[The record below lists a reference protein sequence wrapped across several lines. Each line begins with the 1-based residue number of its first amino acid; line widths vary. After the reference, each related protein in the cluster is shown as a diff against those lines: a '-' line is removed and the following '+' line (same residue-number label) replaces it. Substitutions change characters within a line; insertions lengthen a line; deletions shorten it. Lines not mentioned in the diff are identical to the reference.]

1 MFLEQVQKLIA
12 QRNIWVVMH
21 ILSFSKMDK
30 DQRIKE
36 LEKEVKLLRE
46 ENKELRTIISQLK
59 ERLDILE
66 KKELPSFVKEDV
78 SHRHEKT
85 GQKEGHEGF
94 TRYIPERIDFIK
106 KASIK
111 RCPDCE
117 AKLSSVQEIRERYV
131 EDIPEVRTVITKYEI
146 ERRYCKHCKKIV
158 EAEVKDALP
167 NARFGLR
174 SMLFIAFLKLGMR
187 MPSKK
192 ILELMETTYNLRISD
207 GEIYKIL
214 EQLSTVFGPYY
225 KELEKKIRDATVKH
239 IDETGWRI
247 DGINNWLWIFINKE
261 IALYVVK
268 KHRSSKI
275 PIRVLGNQEGKIINS
290 DRHSA
295 YTQLCKVTKCKQ
307 QICWAHI
314 LRNSKDLAEYCD
326 EAKYVHRRLKSV
338 YKQAVKLEHKAT
350 DEDIRKLLHQ
360 IDLITARRYR
370 HTKVY
375 KFVRGICRNHRENL
389 FRFANNPEV
398 ESTNNSAE
406 RGLRHAVVIRKISN
420 GSRSRKGAEI
430 TSKLLSVMETLKLQD
445 QNPVTGMMNLLQ
457 NSKL

>member
-1 MFLEQVQKLIA
+1 MGLKK
-12 QRNIWVVMH
+12 R
-21 ILSFSKMDK
+21 IL
-30 DQRIKE
+30 E
-36 LEKEVKLLRE
+36 LEKRVE
-46 ENKELRTIISQLK
+46 E
-59 ERLDILE
+59 LE
-66 KKELPSFVKEDV
+66 KMWEEHIKICPLFQKKEIPSFVKEDV
-78 SHRHEKT
+78 NHRHKQS
-85 GQKEGHEGF
+85 GQKEGHEGY
-94 TRYIPERIDFIK
+94 TRHIPERVDFIK

-111 RCPDCE
+111 ICPHCE
-117 AKLSSVQEIRERYV
+117 GKLSNVQEIRTRYV

-187 MPSKK
+187 LPSKK
-192 ILELMETTYNLRISD
+192 IKELMATTYHLSISD
-207 GEIYKIL
+207 GEIYKTL
-214 EQLSTVFGPYY
+214 EQLSNAFGPHY
-225 KELEKKIRDATVKH
+225 KELEKKIRDAAVKH
-239 IDETGWRI
+239 IDETSWRI

-261 IALYVVK
+261 IAFYAVR
-268 KHRSSKI
+268 KHRSSKV
-275 PIRVLGNQEGKIINS
+275 PIRVLGNQEGKIVNS

-314 LRNSKDLAEYCD
+314 LRNSEDLAEYCD
-326 EAKYVHRRLKSV
+326 EAKYVHLRLKNI
-338 YKQAVKLEHKAT
+338 YKQAAKLEHKAT
-350 DEDIRKLLHQ
+350 DEEIGKLLHQ
-360 IDLITARRYR
+360 IDLIAEKMYR
-370 HTKVY
+370 STKVY
-375 KFVRGICRNHRENL
+375 KFVRRICKNHRENL

-398 ESTNNSAE
+398 ESTNNRAE

-420 GSRSRKGAEI
+420 GSRSRKGAEV
-430 TSKLLSVMETLKLQD
+430 TCKLLSVMETMKLQD

>member
-1 MFLEQVQKLIA
+1 
-12 QRNIWVVMH
+12 
-21 ILSFSKMDK
+21 MDLNEE
-30 DQRIKE
+30 I
-36 LEKEVKLLRE
+36 KLLRE
-46 ENKELRTIISQLK
+46 ENRNLK
-59 ERLDILE
+59 ETILALTKRIEELEGIVKE
-66 KKELPSFVKEDV
+66 KNKPSFVKEDV
-78 SHRHEKT
+78 NHQHKPS

-106 KASIK
+106 KAAIK
-111 RCPDCE
+111 KCPYCE
-117 AKLSSVQEIRERYV
+117 GKLSNVQETRTRYV

-146 ERRYCKHCKKIV
+146 ERRYCKNCKKIV

-192 ILELMETTYNLRISD
+192 ILELMKTTYNLKISD

-214 EQLSTVFGPYY
+214 DQLSQAFGLHY
-225 KELEKKIRDATVKH
+225 KELEKRIRDAAVKH

-261 IALYVVK
+261 VALYVVK
-268 KHRSSKI
+268 RQRSSKV
-275 PIRVLGNQEGKIINS
+275 PIRILGNQEGKIINS

-295 YTQLCKVTKCKQ
+295 YAQLCKVTKCKQ

-314 LRNSKDLAEYCD
+314 LRNSKDLADYCD
-326 EAKYVHRRLKSV
+326 EAKYVHRRLKNI
-338 YKQAVKLEHKAT
+338 YKQAARLEHKAN
-350 DEDIRKLLHQ
+350 DEEMEQLLHQ
-360 IDLITARRYR
+360 IDLIAARRYR

-375 KFVRGICRNHRENL
+375 KFVRGICKNHRENL
-389 FRFANNPEV
+389 FRFASNPEV
-398 ESTNNSAE
+398 ESTNNPAE
-406 RGLRHAVVIRKISN
+406 RGLRHAIVIRKISN
-420 GSRSRKGAEI
+420 GSRSKKGAEV
-430 TSKLLSVMETLKLQD
+430 TSKLLSVMETMKLQG

>member
-1 MFLEQVQKLIA
+1 MGLKK
-12 QRNIWVVMH
+12 R
-21 ILSFSKMDK
+21 IL
-30 DQRIKE
+30 E
-36 LEKEVKLLRE
+36 LEKRVE
-46 ENKELRTIISQLK
+46 E
-59 ERLDILE
+59 LE
-66 KKELPSFVKEDV
+66 KMWEEHIKICPLFQKKEIPSFVKEDV
-78 SHRHEKT
+78 NHRHEKT
-85 GQKEGHEGF
+85 GQKEGHEGY
-94 TRYIPERIDFIK
+94 TRHIPERVDFIK

-111 RCPDCE
+111 ICPHCE
-117 AKLSSVQEIRERYV
+117 GKLSNVQEIRTRYV
-131 EDIPEVRTVITKYEI
+131 EDIPEVRTVITRYEI

-192 ILELMETTYNLRISD
+192 ILELMRTTYNLRISD

-214 EQLSTVFGPYY
+214 EQLSQAFGPHY
-225 KELEKKIRDATVKH
+225 KELEKKIRDAAVKH
-239 IDETGWRI
+239 IDETSWRI
-247 DGINNWLWIFINKE
+247 DGQNNWLWIFINKE

-268 KHRSSKI
+268 EHRSSKI
-275 PIRVLGNQEGKIINS
+275 PIKILGDQEGKIVNS

-295 YTQLCKVTKCKQ
+295 YAQLCKVTNCKQ

-314 LRNSKDLAEYCD
+314 LRNSEDLAEYCD
-326 EAKYVHRRLKSV
+326 EAKYVHRRLKSI
-338 YKQAVKLEHKAT
+338 YKQAVRMEHKAT
-350 DEDIRKLLHQ
+350 DGEIGKLLHQ
-360 IDLITARRYR
+360 IDLIAEKMYR
-370 HTKVY
+370 STKVY
-375 KFVRGICRNHRENL
+375 KFVRGICKNHRENL

-398 ESTNNSAE
+398 ESTNNRAE

-420 GSRSRKGAEI
+420 GSRSKKGAEI
-430 TSKLLSVMETLKLQD
+430 TSRLLSVMETMKLQD